1 MCGSVCVGSVGV
13 ARSLICDFNLNYN
26 RNALTAQ
33 IICPASGSPPVAYQ
47 TPWWRVGL
55 GTFLGL
61 PLSHTNSC
69 GRIRWGGRH
78 GWGAEGFEPL
88 NRTAALSGPMR
99 RFTEA

>member
-1 MCGSVCVGSVGV
+1 VREERFFAVKELRCIGFGE
-13 ARSLICDFNLNYN
+13 D
-26 RNALTAQ
+26 
-33 IICPASGSPPVAYQ
+33 
-47 TPWWRVGL
+47 WRVRL

-78 GWGAEGFEPL
+78 GWGTEGFEPL